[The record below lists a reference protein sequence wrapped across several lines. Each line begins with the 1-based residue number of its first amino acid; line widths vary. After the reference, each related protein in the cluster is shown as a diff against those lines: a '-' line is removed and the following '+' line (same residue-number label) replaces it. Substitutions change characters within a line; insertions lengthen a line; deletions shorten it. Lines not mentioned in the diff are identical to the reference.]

1 MSIRYWEDFNPG
13 DTFEFGPRLVTREE
27 IIEFASEFDPQPF
40 HLEDEAANKSML
52 GGLAASGW
60 HVCCIV
66 MKMASDAYLLESSFI
81 GAPGVEEVRWV
92 APLRAG
98 ASVTVR
104 ATVHDKRV
112 SRSRPEMGF
121 LKVSHDLIDAD
132 GKTIMTLSV
141 NPMFGLR
148 NPGAPS

>member
-13 DTFEFGPRLVTREE
+13 DAFEFGPRLITREE

-40 HLEDEAANKSML
+40 HLDDEAARKSML

-98 ASVTVR
+98 ASVKLR
-104 ATVHDKRV
+104 ATVHEKRV
-112 SRSRPEMGF
+112 SRSRR
-121 LKVSHDLIDAD
+121 H
-132 GKTIMTLSV
+132 SV
-141 NPMFGLR
+141 R
-148 NPGAPS
+148 IS

>member
-1 MSIRYWEDFNPG
+1 MSLRYWEDFNPG
-13 DTFEFGPRLVTREE
+13 DTFEFGPRTITREE

-40 HLEDEAANKSML
+40 HLEDEAARKSML

-66 MKMASDAYLLESSFI
+66 MKMATDAYLLQSAFL
-81 GAPGVEEVRWV
+81 GAPGVEEVRWLL
-92 APLRAG
+92 PLRAG
-98 ASVTVR
+98 AVVKVR
-104 ATVHDKRV
+104 ATIHDKRA

-121 LKVSHDLIDAD
+121 LKVSHDLIDAG

-141 NPMFGLR
+141 NPMFARRSG
-148 NPGAPS
+148 GAA